1 MKILHLARDEKF
13 IPLMRELFEAALPGA
28 NHWLIARRSRAAL
41 SFVTPGPDVTDRP
54 EWWLRAPLVAR
65 DVAGADAI
73 VAHSMTTIFAKAI
86 GRAASTTRAVW
97 LGWGYDYYPLL
108 SPQLGPALLP
118 ATRELS
124 GRDDAEQP
132 EASPA
137 PRASPWWRPR
147 KTSALE
153 SIAPRLDTF
162 CVLPTEVPLLRRALP
177 ALVARHHEIPL
188 FTTEDVFERGAPT
201 MAGPD
206 ILIGNSATAS
216 NNHVEAFELLRHR
229 SPEGRVIVPLSYG
242 NADYGRQIA
251 ALGVQQFGAR
261 FDPLQQWMPID
272 AYNQRI
278 GRCGFVIM
286 NHRRQ
291 QAVGNIGAALY
302 KGATVYLRPE
312 NPLYA
317 FYRSLGLHLRSVDEL
332 AAGDAPLQALTDAQ
346 RAENRQRIGAHYARA
361 RVIQAIRDLPA
372 WQH

>member
-1 MKILHLARDEKF
+1 MRIIHLARDEKF
-13 IPLMRELFEAALPGA
+13 IPLMRELFEAAHPGA

-41 SFVTPGPDVTDRP
+41 AFVTPGPDVTDRP
-54 EWWLRAPLVAR
+54 EWWFRTPLVTR

-73 VAHSMTTIFAKAI
+73 VAHSMTTIFANAI
-86 GRAASTTRAVW
+86 GHAAPTTRAVW

-124 GRDDAEQP
+124 GLHDAAE
-132 EASPA
+132 EGSPA
-137 PRASPWWRPR
+137 QPGSTWWRKK
-147 KTSALE
+147 KTPALE
-153 SIAPRLDTF
+153 LIAPRLDTF

-177 ALVARHHEIPL
+177 ALVAEHHELPL

-201 MAGPD
+201 MAGSD

-216 NNHVEAFELLRHR
+216 NNHVEAFELLRNR
-229 SPEGRVIVPLSYG
+229 ASEGRVIVPLSYG
-242 NADYGRQIA
+242 NADYGRQVA
-251 ALGVQQFGAR
+251 ALGAQQFGKR
-261 FDPLQQWMPID
+261 FDPLRQWMPID
-272 AYNQRI
+272 EYNQRI

-332 AAGDAPLQALTDAQ
+332 ASGSAPLRALADTQ
-346 RAENRQRIGAHYARA
+346 RADNRQRIGSHYSRA
-361 RVIQAIRDLPA
+361 RVIQAIRGLPA
-372 WQH
+372 LRR